1 MDRWFRELWLY
12 AAAPSLRYAS
22 RMIETSGFKSLHT
35 RWPLTGGPVLAVG
48 IMAAGC
54 GASSGQP
61 EPATEASARHSGNP
75 ESCCPVV
82 ELRQYTLHPG
92 QRDVLIEL
100 FEREL
105 IETQEATGMTII
117 GTFRDLGNADRFVW
131 LRGFRDMPSRAAAL
145 QSFYGGP
152 AWKAHSAAANA
163 TMIDSDNVLLLRPAG
178 PTSGV
183 HLAGRE
189 RPPRETTGDRQEI
202 VAATIYSF
210 AAPADDFVDF
220 FAREMAPVLSEAGA
234 SIEAAF
240 VTESSPNTFP
250 ALPVREGEHVFV
262 SLSRFA
268 DRAAHD
274 RHLAAL
280 AASARWRELV
290 KALDGRVSAPPQ
302 TLLLS
307 PTPRSLL

>member
-1 MDRWFRELWLY
+1 
-12 AAAPSLRYAS
+12 
-22 RMIETSGFKSLHT
+22 
-35 RWPLTGGPVLAVG
+35 
-48 IMAAGC
+48 MAAGC
-54 GASSGQP
+54 GATSGP
-61 EPATEASARHSGNP
+61 PGSAAEASARHSGKP
-75 ESCCPVV
+75 ESCCAIV

-92 QRDVLIEL
+92 QRDVLIGL

-117 GTFRDLGNADRFVW
+117 GTFRDLGNPDRFVW

-152 AWKAHSAAANA
+152 VWKANSAAANA
-163 TMIDSDNVLLLRPAG
+163 TMIDSDNVLLLRPAR
-178 PTSGV
+178 PTSGFHV
-183 HLAGRE
+183 AGRE
-189 RPPRETTGDRQEI
+189 RAPRGTTTQRHEI

-220 FAREMAPVLSEAGA
+220 FERELAPALSEAGA

-250 ALPVREGEHVFV
+250 ALPVREGEHVLLW
-262 SLSRFA
+262 LSRFA

-274 RHLAAL
+274 RHVAAL
-280 AASARWRELV
+280 AASARWRELA
-290 KALDGRVSAPPQ
+290 KALVGRVSAPPQ

>member
-1 MDRWFRELWLY
+1 
-12 AAAPSLRYAS
+12 
-22 RMIETSGFKSLHT
+22 MIETSGFKSLQAG
-35 RWPLTGGPVLAVG
+35 WPLTGAPALAVSLV
-48 IMAAGC
+48 AAGC

-61 EPATEASARHSGNP
+61 DPAAESAPRHSGNP

-105 IETQEATGMTII
+105 VETQEATGMTII
-117 GTFRDLGNADRFVW
+117 GTFRDLGNPDRFVW

-152 AWKAHSAAANA
+152 VWKGHSAAANA

-178 PTSGV
+178 PAAGF

-189 RPPRETTGDRQEI
+189 RAPRGTTTERQEI
-202 VAATIYSF
+202 VAAAMYSF
-210 AAPADDFVDF
+210 AAPAGDFADYF
-220 FAREMAPVLSEAGA
+220 ERELAPVLTEAGA
-234 SIEAAF
+234 SIEATL
-240 VTESSPNTFP
+240 VTESSRNTFP

-262 SLSRFA
+262 WLSRFA
-268 DRAAHD
+268 DRAALD
-274 RHLAAL
+274 RHVAAL
-280 AASARWRELV
+280 AASARWRELA
-290 KALDGRVSAPPQ
+290 KALEGRVSAPPQ

-307 PTPRSLL
+307 QTPRSLL